1 MLTVFLDH
9 RLSLTHI
16 YCSTVQM
23 KLVKYQRGIR
33 TSKNWLFIKSEA
45 VNFFFTF
52 YISSMGLIQNGNNGA
67 KSLISY
73 TESHDMLGHL
83 EEFHHSLMRP
93 YVNAQVHWKG

>member
-1 MLTVFLDH
+1 
-9 RLSLTHI
+9 
-16 YCSTVQM
+16 
-23 KLVKYQRGIR
+23 
-33 TSKNWLFIKSEA
+33 
-45 VNFFFTF
+45 
-52 YISSMGLIQNGNNGA
+52 MGLIQNGNNGA